1 MLPNVTS
8 FFASSQDGSK
18 IKRLISTEL
27 EQLADNNRGEFTVM
41 YLIMVITKE
50 ETIVLRNWFNYAI
63 ECIIY
68 FI

>member
-1 MLPNVTS
+1 MLLN

-18 IKRLISTEL
+18 IKKLIGTEL
-27 EQLADNNRGEFTVM
+27 EQLADNSRGELTVI
-41 YLIMVITKE
+41 YLMMVITKE
-50 ETIVLRNWFNYAI
+50 ETIILLNRFTNAI